1 MSFLET
7 PRFPECVRYGYT
19 NRSQWS
25 ETISEYA
32 SGQEDRNRNWLRSKK
47 VFNVTIGPKAAE
59 AVIECYEFW
68 EALAGPDC
76 GFRFKDVLDYKSCRV
91 TQQPAATD
99 QALVLIPGSPGGYQL
114 QKTYRKGTRATVRNI
129 LKPVEGTIRV
139 ADGGVVKTEGSDWVL
154 EYTTGLMT
162 VFFSPSGLV
171 TWGGEFDT
179 PVRFNSEFPVELIS
193 QDVQS
198 VTFELIELKN
208 PRTEE

>member
-19 NRSQWS
+19 ARPQWS

-32 SGQEDRNRNWLRSKK
+32 SGQEDRNRNWLRSKR
-47 VFNVTIGPKAAE
+47 VFNITIGPKAAD

-91 TQQPAATD
+91 TEHPTAID
-99 QALVLIPGSPGGYQL
+99 QALALTPGSPGGYQL
-114 QKTYRKGTRATVRNI
+114 TKTFRKGTRATVRNI
-129 LKPVEGTIRV
+129 LKPVAGTILI
-139 ADGGVVKTEGSDWVL
+139 ADNGVLKVEGSDYVL
-154 EYTTGLMT
+154 DYTSGLLT
-162 VFFSPSGLV
+162 IFFSPVGQV

-179 PVRFNSEFPVELIS
+179 PVRFNSEFPVELVS
-193 QDVQS
+193 QNVQS
-198 VTFELIELKN
+198 VSFELIELKN